1 MVKTRTTAAGA
12 VNKQN
17 MKVKFK
23 ISVTTTTT
31 TRDCVSIFV
40 SPKLNQL
47 FKEML

>member
-1 MVKTRTTAAGA
+1 MVEEGEVVVTI
-12 VNKQN
+12 NKQN

-23 ISVTTTTT
+23 IMVTTTT